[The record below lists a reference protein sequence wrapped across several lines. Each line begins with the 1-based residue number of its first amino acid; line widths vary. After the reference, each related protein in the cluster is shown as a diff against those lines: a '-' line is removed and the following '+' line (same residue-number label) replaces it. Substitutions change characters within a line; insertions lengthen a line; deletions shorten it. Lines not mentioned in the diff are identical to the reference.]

1 MFFLLYESIV
11 GNVGHA
17 LKGLH
22 LRPSIDAARLLYI
35 ARRCCHP
42 VWSCLRVTMEGNQG
56 TSYVKDAAKP
66 FYVCISKEEA
76 TRGTSCKMLQNQQ
89 LIYN

>member
-1 MFFLLYESIV
+1 
-11 GNVGHA
+11 
-17 LKGLH
+17 
-22 LRPSIDAARLLYI
+22 
-35 ARRCCHP
+35 
-42 VWSCLRVTMEGNQG
+42 MEGNQG